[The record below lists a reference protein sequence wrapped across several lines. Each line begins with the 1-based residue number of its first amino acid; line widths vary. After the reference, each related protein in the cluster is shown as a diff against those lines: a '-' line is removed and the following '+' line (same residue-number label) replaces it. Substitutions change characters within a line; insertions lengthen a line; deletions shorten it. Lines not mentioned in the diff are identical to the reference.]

1 MFTKNTTKGQ
11 GDKMAKYNEIKVGM
25 KIGLWTI
32 LEKSEPIVDKN
43 GRKNSAW
50 ICECGCEKHTIRAV
64 REKTLKNGK
73 TSSCGCTR
81 NINKKNIIHMIYR
94 ASMALVIR
102 LKVKNFILI

>member
-1 MFTKNTTKGQ
+1 MG

-50 ICECGCEKHTIRAV
+50 ICECGCEKEEADA
-64 REKTLKNGK
+64 G
-73 TSSCGCTR
+73 S
-81 NINKKNIIHMIYR
+81 
-94 ASMALVIR
+94 ALALYGR
-102 LKVKNFILI
+102 